1 MAKSGSLWVKSRM
14 YSLTS
19 TMLRMQYLTYS
30 LYDDIAMREGP
41 MTSAIHGK
49 VRQPLGEIQ
58 NVQPHQYHA
67 FLVRMQY
74 LTYSLYDDI
83 AMVLRWEG
91 PMTWATNGKV
101 R

>member
-1 MAKSGSLWVKSRM
+1 MAQSGSLWVKSRM

-30 LYDDIAMREGP
+30 LYDDIAMGEGP

-49 VRQPLGEIQ
+49 VRQPLNEIQ
-58 NVQPHQYHA
+58 NVQSHQYHA

-74 LTYSLYDDI
+74 SH
-83 AMVLRWEG
+83 G
-91 PMTWATNGKV
+91 PEVGGANDMGYKWQSQVASW
-101 R
+101 